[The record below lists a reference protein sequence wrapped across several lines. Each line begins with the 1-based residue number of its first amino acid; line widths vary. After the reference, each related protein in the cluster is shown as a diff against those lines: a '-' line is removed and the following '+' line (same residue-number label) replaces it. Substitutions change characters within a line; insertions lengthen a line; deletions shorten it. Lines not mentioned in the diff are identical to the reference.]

1 MLYKFSTY
9 KPVRQDTRA
18 ALKSNNF
25 KVTAVKLS
33 KSQWDTGPLSSK

>member
-25 KVTAVKLS
+25 KVTAEVK
-33 KSQWDTGPLSSK
+33 